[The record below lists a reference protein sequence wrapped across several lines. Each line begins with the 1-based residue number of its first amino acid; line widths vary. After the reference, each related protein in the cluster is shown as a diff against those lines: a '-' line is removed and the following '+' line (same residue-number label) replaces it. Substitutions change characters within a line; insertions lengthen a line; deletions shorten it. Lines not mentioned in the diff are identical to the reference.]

1 MLKRFNMCIVGGEGN
16 PEGPHVS
23 IRDITEGGDAH
34 VDNRLKIGDAIL
46 SINGISFQSIELTKV
61 LQLLTRM
68 KISRRTNQ
76 YIIEYQRHG

>member
-1 MLKRFNMCIVGGEGN
+1 MITELFCFIVGGEGN

-23 IRDITEGGDAH
+23 IKDITEGGDAH
-34 VDNRLKIGDAIL
+34 LDDRLKIGDVLL

-68 KISRRTNQ
+68 KISRRTNH
-76 YIIEYQRHG
+76 YTIEFQRYG